1 MLLRRIPTRYD
12 SQASFPSM
20 PPQAIVPSFHSAPPT
35 AADVS
40 VLAPPPPK
48 HKKETNMSDERFV
61 PERQKIDQL
70 GVVKDYAVHPRLDY
84 R

>member
-35 AADVS
+35 AADV
-40 VLAPPPPK
+40 
-48 HKKETNMSDERFV
+48 
-61 PERQKIDQL
+61 
-70 GVVKDYAVHPRLDY
+70 
-84 R
+84 